1 MASSWRAPANAGGRE
16 PWERVAQPTTSSPSR
31 STAPPHKSLSSF
43 YGWGRLLSMPSPS
56 DSSTSP
62 TGLYTVSPGGVVGHP
77 ARPELPRSTA
87 LSAAGMQE
95 VDLAERMDPLAV
107 AESAADGR
115 QSLAELLSQLALIAA
130 ALVAI
135 WWLLPRGTAPLPP
148 LELPPPLQAEPVRPS
163 RRQREAE
170 QAALALVRQ
179 AAPVR
184 AIQAFRAIVDGTEPA
199 TVDAWRAYL
208 QTLVDL
214 DERAELRMR
223 ATQFLESHP
232 DRLEAAHFQAEAI
245 RRDDPATRREKR
257 EGWSATLPALT
268 APKADPAALAEIDG
282 CQAIIDDALV
292 LLQQHDGDWSRA
304 SRTAWTD
311 LLHLDRARLHHH
323 AWRCGGGTFA
333 DPRREQALEAVRLL
347 STDSSADALTLRID
361 IYRRC
366 LDAWPKPL
374 GFDSRREIVNGHDWS
389 RDDLRRALETDRAT
403 LAKLPPTGRR

>member
-1 MASSWRAPANAGGRE
+1 MTAHSDLTVSSTVSSAGLANA
-16 PWERVAQPTTSSPSR
+16 
-31 STAPPHKSLSSF
+31 
-43 YGWGRLLSMPSPS
+43 
-56 DSSTSP
+56 
-62 TGLYTVSPGGVVGHP
+62 SPGGVVGHP

-87 LSAAGMQE
+87 LSAAAMQE

-115 QSLAELLSQLALIAA
+115 QTIADLVSQLALIAV

-163 RRQREAE
+163 RGQREAE
-170 QAALALVRQ
+170 RAAIELVRQ

-184 AIQAFRAIVDGTEPA
+184 AIQAFRQCVDGTEPA
-199 TVDAWRAYL
+199 TVDAWRIYL
-208 QTLVDL
+208 QTLADL
-214 DERAELRMR
+214 DERVELRMR
-223 ATQFLESHP
+223 AAQFLQAHP

-245 RRDDPATRREKR
+245 RRDDPAARREKR
-257 EGWSATLPALT
+257 DGWPASLT
-268 APKADPAALAEIDG
+268 ALAPPRADPAALAEIDR
-282 CQAIIDDALV
+282 CQAVIDDALV

-304 SRTAWTD
+304 SRTAWAD

-333 DPRREQALEAVRLL
+333 DPRREQALEALRLL
-347 STDSSADALTLRID
+347 SADDTADAVALRID

-366 LDAWPKPL
+366 LDAWPKQL
-374 GFDSRREIVNGHDWS
+374 GFDSRREVVNGREWS
-389 RDDLRRALETDRAT
+389 RDALRQALDADRAT

>member
-1 MASSWRAPANAGGRE
+1 MA
-16 PWERVAQPTTSSPSR
+16 
-31 STAPPHKSLSSF
+31 
-43 YGWGRLLSMPSPS
+43 SPS
-56 DSSTSP
+56 DSSTLP
-62 TGLYTVSPGGVVGHP
+62 TGLSAVSAGGVVGHP
-77 ARPELPRSTA
+77 ARPELPRTTA
-87 LSAAGMQE
+87 LTPAAMQE

-107 AESAADGR
+107 AESASAGG
-115 QSLAELLSQLALIAA
+115 QSLADLVSQLALIAV
-130 ALVAI
+130 ALIAI

-184 AIQAFRAIVDGTEPA
+184 AVQAFREVVDGAEPA
-199 TVDAWRAYL
+199 TVDAWRVYL
-208 QTLVDL
+208 QTLADL
-214 DERAELRMR
+214 DERVELRMR
-223 ATQFLESHP
+223 AAQFFTSHP
-232 DRLEAAHFQAEAI
+232 DRLEAAHFQAEAV

-257 EGWSATLPALT
+257 EGWSAALPSLA
-268 APKADPAALAEIDG
+268 APRADPAALAEIDRS
-282 CQAIIDDALV
+282 QAVIDDALV

-304 SRTAWTD
+304 SRTAWAD

-323 AWRCGGGTFA
+323 AWRCGGGTFT
-333 DPRREQALEAVRLL
+333 DPRREQALESLRLL
-347 STDSSADALTLRID
+347 STDTSADALALRID

-374 GFDSRREIVNGHDWS
+374 GFDSRRERIDGHDWS
-389 RDDLRRALETDRAT
+389 QDELRRALDADRAT

>member
-1 MASSWRAPANAGGRE
+1 M
-16 PWERVAQPTTSSPSR
+16 T
-31 STAPPHKSLSSF
+31 
-43 YGWGRLLSMPSPS
+43 SPS
-56 DSSTSP
+56 DPTVSST
-62 TGLYTVSPGGVVGHP
+62 GLATASAGGAIGHP
-77 ARPELPRSTA
+77 TRPELPRSTT
-87 LSAAGMQE
+87 LSAAGMQA

-107 AESAADGR
+107 AESAADGG
-115 QSLAELLSQLALIAA
+115 QTLAEVVSQLVLIAI
-130 ALVAI
+130 ALAAI

-148 LELPPPLQAEPVRPS
+148 LELPPPLQAEPIRPS

-170 QAALALVRQ
+170 QAAVELVRQ

-184 AIQAFRAIVDGTEPA
+184 AVQAFRAVVDGPEPT
-199 TVDAWRAYL
+199 TVDAWRVYL

-214 DERAELRMR
+214 DERVELRMR
-223 ATQFLESHP
+223 AAQFLESHP
-232 DRLEAAHFQAEAI
+232 DRLEAAHFQAEAV

-257 EGWSATLPALT
+257 EGWSAALPSLAV
-268 APKADPAALAEIDG
+268 PKADPAALAEIDRS
-282 CQAIIDDALV
+282 QAIIDDALV

-304 SRTAWTD
+304 SRTAWAD

-323 AWRCGGGTFA
+323 AWLCGGGTFA
-333 DPRREQALEAVRLL
+333 DPRREQALEALALL
-347 STDSSADALTLRID
+347 STDISTDALALRID